1 MYSYE
6 IAKLLELRYNLVSIK
21 EYIQIVSSP
30 QVDHVKYENDE
41 FKIWTTDKYVFKL
54 KIGDNYERK

>member
-21 EYIQIVSSP
+21 EYIQIIESP

-41 FKIWTTDKYVFKL
+41 FNIWTTDKYVFKL
-54 KIGDNYERK
+54 KIRRN